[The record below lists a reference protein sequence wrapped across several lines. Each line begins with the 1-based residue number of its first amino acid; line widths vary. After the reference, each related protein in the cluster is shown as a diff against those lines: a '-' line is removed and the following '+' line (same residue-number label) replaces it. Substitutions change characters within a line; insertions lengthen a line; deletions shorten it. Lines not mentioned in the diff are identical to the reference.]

1 MTNTAIQEE
10 ETQVRTFD
18 SGIRIIKS
26 AHFLHD
32 KILIEGPQVHPLRE
46 HELVLVIFPHP
57 APNNYIYPPGFYI
70 VKVKKANHVMC
81 TRKFDVIGY
90 QKPNRYDLGYDL
102 GYYHWSNVDF
112 EFDWVAK
119 RLAGLVGLPDLVYF
133 PEENKPP
140 HKYISPHNRATH
152 KAIRDRHSKP
162 NYNNTINQAYR
173 QQR

>member
-57 APNNYIYPPGFYI
+57 APNNYTYPPGFYI

-81 TRKFDVIGY
+81 TREFDVIGY
-90 QKPNRYDLGYDL
+90 PKPNDRAFRSWGFQ
-102 GYYHWSNVDF
+102 GGIVTDF
-112 EFDWVAK
+112 EFDWQ
-119 RLAGLVGLPDLVYF
+119 DLW
-133 PEENKPP
+133 NCQ
-140 HKYISPHNRATH
+140 ISPKNLTN
-152 KAIRDRHSKP
+152 I
-162 NYNNTINQAYR
+162 
-173 QQR
+173 

>member
-1 MTNTAIQEE
+1 MTNAAIQEE
-10 ETQVRTFD
+10 ETKVRTFD

-26 AHFLHD
+26 AQHD

-57 APNNYIYPPGFYI
+57 EPNNYTYPPGFYI

-81 TRKFDVIGY
+81 TREFDVIGY
-90 QKPNRYDLGYDL
+90 QKPNHNHGYFSW
-102 GYYHWSNVDF
+102 GVPGGIVTDF
-112 EFDWVAK
+112 EFDWDE
-119 RLAGLVGLPDLVYF
+119 LLELSDF

-140 HKYISPHNRATH
+140 HRYISPHNRATH

-162 NYNNTINQAYR
+162 IHNNTVNQTFR